1 MFILIMQVL
10 HEETLE
16 AVLALL
22 RFHLV
27 NNVLAFHD
35 VYLQRQHRPTLAE
48 GASQYCCS
56 AMHINAACP
65 TATTL
70 GWFAHHLI
78 ERR

>member
-1 MFILIMQVL
+1 ML

-35 VYLQRQHRPTLAE
+35 VYLQRQHRPTLAD
-48 GASQYCCS
+48 GMCHDNTTAAPRS
-56 AMHINAACP
+56 ALSRTVNIAMQ
-65 TATTL
+65 
-70 GWFAHHLI
+70 
-78 ERR
+78 